1 MLSEAF
7 SASIEMM
14 IWFLFFNLLMWCIE
28 SHWLMCRYWKILAPL
43 DHGVWSFWCIVGF
56 SLRVFVEGGWDLQPA
71 VRQMISRVPGSSV
84 VCIFRV
90 SFQRDFPVRRPFGV
104 EVRPSAVRTCLHL
117 PARSSLPRN
126 GSLVNLTRA
135 LSSLSRANAVG
146 I

>member
-71 VRQMISRVPGSSV
+71 VRQMISRVPGSSFV
-84 VCIFRV
+84 VCICHV
-90 SFQRDFPVRRPFGV
+90 SFQSVQRPFSA
-104 EVRPSAVRTCLHL
+104 EVKTSAVRTCLHL